1 MLPISKLVSYLGKHP
16 VREILITKCPVTLW
30 NWFHCGIC
38 LFIFNM
44 GALRRNVLKKSNERK
59 ERSLNYEEATQPA
72 KLEPG
77 SAPKPQQPTQMMIS

>member
-1 MLPISKLVSYLGKHP
+1 
-16 VREILITKCPVTLW
+16 
-30 NWFHCGIC
+30 
-38 LFIFNM
+38 M